1 MASKSIRGFREVP
14 KQDGSGKVTLERI
27 PYFKMDTSKKIRQ
40 KKSKRVRA
48 VAGGFAALF
57 TPVKK

>member
-1 MASKSIRGFREVP
+1 MASKTLKGFREVP
-14 KQDGSGKVTLERI
+14 KQDGSGRVTLERI
-27 PYFKMDTSKKIRQ
+27 PYFAKDASAKIRQ
-40 KKSKRVRA
+40 KKSKKRRV